1 MPEGLTTAIKE
12 ILADE
17 RCEMNAELV
26 NQLHGCCS
34 SHPFAKGK
42 SAEERKLDA
51 LAAVAQAKHVPAN
64 LRFKL
69 EGADTC
75 TS

>member
-1 MPEGLTTAIKE
+1 MPERLTTAVKE

-42 SAEERKLDA
+42 NAEERKLDA
-51 LAAVAQAKHVPAN
+51 MLAVAQAKYVPAN

-69 EGADTC
+69 ERTETC
-75 TS
+75 I